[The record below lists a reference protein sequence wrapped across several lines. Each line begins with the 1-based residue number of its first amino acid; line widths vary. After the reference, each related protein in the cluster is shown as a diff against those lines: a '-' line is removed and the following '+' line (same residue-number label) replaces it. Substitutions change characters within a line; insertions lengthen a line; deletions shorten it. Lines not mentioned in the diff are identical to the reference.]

1 MTKLLIVSVARS
13 ESGRSW
19 RIMYD
24 GKPLADDECYATR
37 RLAVYEAGRI
47 VCSDIM
53 DNKQYGFNR
62 RVRLDSKLYT
72 PARRIGAFVP
82 YQQWREM
89 LAEQGQ
95 STSPLDGVPIEDVKQ
110 A

>member
-1 MTKLLIVSVARS
+1 MSKSKLLTVSVARS

-24 GKPLADDECYATR
+24 GKSIADDQSYPTR

-62 RVRLDSKLYT
+62 RVRLDPKLYT
-72 PARRIGAFVP
+72 PARRMGAFVP
-82 YQQWREM
+82 YRQWHEK
-89 LAEQGQ
+89 LA
-95 STSPLDGVPIEDVKQ
+95 GV
-110 A
+110 